1 MEEEQ
6 SEREGGHTLFCR
18 GANELG
24 WNGELNDN
32 VISVNMSGDQE
43 IGTMLL
49 GVAEKRWSM

>member
-1 MEEEQ
+1 MSWGGMEL
-6 SEREGGHTLFCR
+6 SK
-18 GANELG
+18 
-24 WNGELNDN
+24 ELNDN